1 MNGTGLKFFEGVFF
15 IVAEESLGFGLNS
28 LGFLGL
34 NVLAD
39 LRVFSLLVQGGFKK
53 EICNYWFIA
62 TNDFANVECNVLVIL
77 LLQICK
83 WGFKGD
89 LKALKNEL
97 LMTERIADKGLDIV
111 LDVSDYVFGREKST
125 SCQIVIF
132 QHFAQRLIA

>member
-1 MNGTGLKFFEGVFF
+1 M
-15 IVAEESLGFGLNS
+15 
-28 LGFLGL
+28 
-34 NVLAD
+34 
-39 LRVFSLLVQGGFKK
+39 LVQGGLKK
-53 EICNYWFIA
+53 EICNYWFIT

-97 LMTERIADKGLDIV
+97 LMTERIAHKGLDIV

-125 SCQIVIF
+125 SCQIVIL
-132 QHFAQRLIA
+132 QHFAQRFIA